1 MPPLIDPSWEYGY
14 DVDPEIAEILAENA
28 GRGAEEWFGGTAA
41 GFHVGFR
48 SRFREWVTC
57 HGCGGEFVRGTTRD
71 NLYQKYCSYPCF
83 SRYHKARSAETRRY
97 DHTLILSL
105 YDQGLYES
113 TVAKLVGCS
122 LTNVSWIVRRAKRP
136 PRSKPRRDRVPDAT
150 TRELVTL
157 DQAKALVRAGVMV
170 GTVLPFLPEADRPE
184 LKRWFCYGV

>member
-122 LTNVSWIVRRAKRP
+122 LTSVSWIVRRAKRS
-136 PRSKPRRDRVPDAT
+136 PRYKPRRDRVST
-150 TRELVTL
+150 TTARELVTL